1 MLKRMLIAATV
12 AASGLATTAP
22 SADAGIIVG
31 RVAPVRRMAAR
42 TVLPPYPVARR
53 AVVGPV
59 YGPVYRPYA
68 YPVYRPVI
76 YGAPMIYGPGV
87 AVSIGY

>member
-1 MLKRMLIAATV
+1 MFKRILLVAVVVAGGLGFAA
-12 AASGLATTAP
+12 P
-22 SADAGIIVG
+22 QADAGIIIG
-31 RVAPVRRMAAR
+31 RVAPVRRVAAR

-59 YGPVYRPYA
+59 YRPYA

-76 YGAPMIYGPGV
+76 YQPAPVIYGPGITV
-87 AVSIGY
+87 WGY

>member
-1 MLKRMLIAATV
+1 
-12 AASGLATTAP
+12 
-22 SADAGIIVG
+22 
-31 RVAPVRRMAAR
+31 MAAR
-42 TVLPPYPVARR
+42 TVLPPYPIARR

>member
-1 MLKRMLIAATV
+1 
-12 AASGLATTAP
+12 
-22 SADAGIIVG
+22 
-31 RVAPVRRMAAR
+31 
-42 TVLPPYPVARR
+42 
-53 AVVGPV
+53 V